1 MGIRK
6 QSIISSVLVYVGF
19 ALGFLNT
26 YFFTREGTFT
36 EAQFGL
42 TGAFIAIANIMFSF
56 ASLGMPAYI
65 HKFFPYYND
74 NLPRDKNDQLT
85 WSLVIATAGFGL
97 VIIAGILLK
106 DLVVRKFGTN
116 SAELVHYYY
125 WIFPFG
131 FGLTIFA
138 ILEAYGWQL
147 KKSILTNY
155 LREIQFRLFTTILI
169 ALFLFGVLNGFSQFI
184 KLYSLSYLALALSL
198 LAYILLTKKAKLTLS
213 LSRVSKK
220 FYKKIA
226 TLVSFVWGGQLIY
239 NVASV
244 FDTIIIAA
252 VIPNG
257 LMYAGIFTL
266 AQNIGSLIQAPQR
279 GVISAAVGP
288 LAQAWK
294 DKDLDRI
301 NRIYQRS
308 SINMLMFSVGMFCLI
323 YLNFRD
329 GVYTFNLKDTYTQAL
344 PVFLFIGLRWIL
356 DMGTGVNSQIIG
368 TSTFWRF
375 EFFTGIILLLILLPL
390 NYILTKQMGVVGP
403 AISNLI
409 GFTIYNAIRYVFLYR
424 KFGMQPFSIKSLYVL
439 LLGGAAFVICY
450 YLFDRFLGLHW
461 IMLRSTMFLLLF
473 ISGIL
478 VLKIT
483 PDVEQVFNNVRR
495 RMLRALKRR

>member
-6 QSIISSVLVYVGF
+6 QSIISSVLVYIGF
-19 ALGFLNT
+19 ALGFVNT
-26 YFFTREGTFT
+26 YFFTREGAFT

-42 TGAFIAIANIMFSF
+42 TGAFVAIANIMFSF
-56 ASLGMPAYI
+56 ASLGMPSYV

-74 NLPRDKNDQLT
+74 NLPREKNDMLA
-85 WSLVIATAGFGL
+85 WSLFVATIGFGM
-97 VIIAGILLK
+97 VIIAGVVLK
-106 DLVVRKFGTN
+106 ELVVRKFGTN
-116 SAELVHYYY
+116 SAELVRYYN

-131 FGLTIFA
+131 FGLTIFSV
-138 ILEAYGWQL
+138 LEAYGWQL

-155 LREIQFRLFTTILI
+155 LREIQFRLFTTVLI
-169 ALFLFGVLNGFSQFI
+169 VLFITGVLNSFTQFI
-184 KLYSLSYLALALSL
+184 HLYSFTYIGVAVL
-198 LAYILLTKKAKLTLS
+198 LLGYILLTKKAGLHFS
-213 LSRVSKK
+213 ISRVTRK
-220 FYKKIA
+220 FYKKIV
-226 TLVSFVWGGQLIY
+226 TLVSFVWGGQLVY
-239 NVASV
+239 NIASV

-257 LMYAGIFTL
+257 LTYAGIFTL

-279 GVISAAVGP
+279 GVISASVGP

-294 DKDLDRI
+294 DKDLPRI

-323 YLNFRD
+323 YLNFTD
-329 GVYTFNLKDTYTQAL
+329 GVQTFHLKDTYVQAL

-390 NYILTKQMGVVGP
+390 NYFLTKHMGVIGP

-409 GFTIYNAIRYVFLYR
+409 GFTVYNAIRFVFLYR

-439 LLGGAAFVICY
+439 LLGALAFFLTYFIFDSFTGLIWIIVRSSF
-450 YLFDRFLGLHW
+450 YL
-461 IMLRSTMFLLLF
+461 ILF
-473 ISGIL
+473 IVGKL

-483 PDVEQVFNNVRR
+483 PDVAQVFSNI
-495 RMLRALKRR
+495 KRRIRRKL